1 MSAVTAGGLL
11 AAWEQA
17 YAVPAVGRPA
27 ALLSAFGKPGQ
38 PSIGTRDAALLAVY
52 AEHFGPILEGLAR
65 CPGCGTDVELGV
77 PIAELTASVPAARA
91 VEPLV
96 VGDHTVTWRLPDD
109 ADLAAAGACEP
120 DEGALLLLSR
130 CVTGTLEEIPDD
142 VRELLAERIA
152 AADPYADLSLDLV
165 CPECEAHWRSALDI
179 GEFVWAETRSRAH
192 RLLREV
198 DELARAYGWPEDR
211 ILALSQQRRD
221 AYLEL
226 VRDG

>member
-1 MSAVTAGGLL
+1 
-11 AAWEQA
+11 
-17 YAVPAVGRPA
+17 
-27 ALLSAFGKPGQ
+27 
-38 PSIGTRDAALLAVY
+38 
-52 AEHFGPILEGLAR
+52 
-65 CPGCGTDVELGV
+65 VELSV

-109 ADLAAAGACEP
+109 ADLAAAGSLDP
-120 DEGALLLLSR
+120 DQGALLLLSR
-130 CVTGTLEEIPDD
+130 CVIGALDEVPDD

-165 CPECEAHWRSALDI
+165 CPECDTQWESALDI